1 MSQKNTVLSIKTF
14 QVAFGIGMDFG
25 VRYAFDSGKC
35 TGPGNCEADY
45 DKSLG
50 GNPGASAVMKWGQ
63 HTQQMGW
70 KQCKRTDF

>member
-1 MSQKNTVLSIKTF
+1 MGHFNTACLKKSLGPSGRN
-14 QVAFGIGMDFG
+14 GIGMDFG

-50 GNPGASAVMKWGQ
+50 GNPGASAAMK
-63 HTQQMGW
+63 
-70 KQCKRTDF
+70 